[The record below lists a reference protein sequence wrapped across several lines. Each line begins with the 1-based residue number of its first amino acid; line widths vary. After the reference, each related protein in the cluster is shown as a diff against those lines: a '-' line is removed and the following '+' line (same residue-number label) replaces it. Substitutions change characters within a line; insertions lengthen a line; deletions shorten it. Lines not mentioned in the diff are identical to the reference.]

1 MEYACSKAGSQMM
14 ADGRAL
20 FIISVTLEINKQL
33 FERKDRNFTVR
44 QVMRKDING
53 QFRIDPKVVI
63 NSQHF
68 QG

>member
-1 MEYACSKAGSQMM
+1 VQQSRSQMM

-53 QFRIDPKVVI
+53 
-63 NSQHF
+63 
-68 QG
+68 